1 MIIEEYKKRRSVLDH
16 ATQKIFLISLI
27 ISARS
32 VLRRPECLFER
43 IENIYEI
50 KHILQI
56 LRAIDIIDSTYP
68 CKHLFLVTKYCYI
81 AVVCLEMG
89 IWHTK
94 MVQNKQKADKMSSQL
109 VIN

>member
-1 MIIEEYKKRRSVLDH
+1 MKL
-16 ATQKIFLISLI
+16 
-27 ISARS
+27 
-32 VLRRPECLFER
+32 
-43 IENIYEI
+43 NIV
-50 KHILQI
+50 
-56 LRAIDIIDSTYP
+56 RAIDIIDSTSP
-68 CKHLFLVTKYCYI
+68 CWHLFLVTKYCFT